1 MAWGNTEIRLEPAS
15 GSERGTA
22 SSGMPRRSSTA
33 QPPPAD
39 PTRHQPI
46 DLSFAIWLSR
56 QLRRQRLTQR
66 ELARRSGL
74 NHSTISRILLGLREP
89 SWGTVQRLAL
99 VVGYP
104 PPNVLLGRFGVHSR
118 AEPDVGAPHPR

>member
-1 MAWGNTEIRLEPAS
+1 MAWANNAAMRLEGDGRTAT
-15 GSERGTA
+15 GTT
-22 SSGMPRRSSTA
+22 RSRDVKR
-33 QPPPAD
+33 AD
-39 PTRHQPI
+39 AGDVRHQPI

-74 NHSTISRILLGLREP
+74 NHSTISRILLGHREP

-118 AEPDVGAPHPR
+118 AEGDDADRPL